1 MPAAGRFQIFILV
14 DVMSSKKGNI
24 IELFIDKAVLAVAGL
39 LALGILFIYVIGN
52 PNAVEYAGQKWG
64 PKDIDNYI
72 NKDAQRLREKLRQE
86 PNTASQYE
94 SQKPQYLALLKDP
107 IKQTVNTDIRFPL
120 PGLAGTTVDK
130 ERTYRIPQPPLID
143 KPTVAVVRMAA
154 FVPTEEL
161 TSAMPYENSETK
173 LEDVDLVTI
182 ESAVNAK
189 QLYDGFRE
197 SFAARSLPERW
208 RSEQY
213 AKPVFAKVELQR
225 KTQQSDGSWNDWIEV
240 PRTKICSR
248 KKELRVPQEADEYG
262 MEISLVQF
270 AKPEFRDE
278 IVQPPVYYN
287 AIPTEPWI
295 SPSFYNE
302 RQKTIAKQQEETRR
316 LEIEAERTRR
326 LQERATQPS
335 RQPTT
340 RQPIRGGGDDE
351 GGLSPTVRNQPRRPV
366 RDTAIPD
373 QTQYLSEES
382 KFNDIRLRPD
392 TNPAELEKL
401 VFWAHDDTT
410 VPGEKYQYRIRIGVL
425 NPIAGK
431 GWVSQDQN
439 DLRDQVV
446 LWSKFV
452 EVNDVVEI
460 PKRLVFFATDLRE
473 IQKSAS
479 IDRTAEIMVAKY
491 TLGNWVSR
499 TFSVKNGEE
508 IGKPVETAGDS
519 RLAKIGISSDT
530 IDFSTKAVMVDVQKV
545 TEWIGAGYLR
555 QRDYSELLYSN
566 DGKAIE
572 RMAIKERFW
581 PAKVTKTYKEISD
594 ALAAMPVMLL
604 DWNQAVAG
612 SGLNTYQRST
622 PSQEYMP
629 PAGTDQRQPRRGSP
643 PPSVILEE

>member
-1 MPAAGRFQIFILV
+1 
-14 DVMSSKKGNI
+14 MSGKKGNI
-24 IELFIDKAVLAVAGL
+24 IELFVDKAVLAVAGL
-39 LALGILFIYVIGN
+39 IALGILFIYVIGN
-52 PNAVEYAGQKWG
+52 PSAVEYAGQKLG

-94 SQKPQYLALLKDP
+94 SQKPQYLSLLKDP
-107 IKQTVNTDIRFPL
+107 IEQTVNTDIRFPL
-120 PGLAGTTVDK
+120 PGYIGTTVDK
-130 ERTYRIPQPPLID
+130 DRTYRIPQPPLID
-143 KPTVAVVRMAA
+143 KPSVAVVRMAA

-161 TSAMPYENSETK
+161 TSATPYENSETK

-225 KTQQSDGSWNDWIEV
+225 KTQQSDGSWSDWIEM
-240 PRTKICSR
+240 PRTKICSK
-248 KKELRVPQEADEYG
+248 KKELRVPQKADEYG

-278 IVQPPVYYN
+278 ILQPPVYYN
-287 AIPTEPWI
+287 AIPIEPWI

-302 RQKTIAKQQEETRR
+302 RQKTIAKQKEDARR
-316 LEIEAERTRR
+316 LEIEAERARR
-326 LQERATQPS
+326 LQERATQPN

-340 RQPIRGGGDDE
+340 RQPIRGGGDTSVPDE
-351 GGLSPTVRNQPRRPV
+351 GGPSPSRTQPKRPG
-366 RDTAIPD
+366 RDTTIPD
-373 QTQYLSEES
+373 RTQSLSEES
-382 KFNDIRLRPD
+382 KFNVIRLGPD

-410 VPGEKYQYRIRIGVL
+410 VSGEKYQYRIRIGVL

-446 LWSKFV
+446 LWSKFA
-452 EVNDVVEI
+452 EVNDVIEI

-473 IQKSAS
+473 IQKSTS
-479 IDRTAEIMVAKY
+479 VDRTAEIMVAKY

-508 IGKPVETAGDS
+508 IGKPVETAGDL
-519 RLAKIGISSDT
+519 RFAKIGISGDT
-530 IDFSTKAVMVDVQKV
+530 IDFSTEAVMVDVQKV

-555 QRDYSELLYSN
+555 SREYSELLYSN
-566 DGKAIE
+566 DGKTIE

-594 ALAAMPVMLL
+594 ALAAVPVVLL
-604 DWNQAVAG
+604 DWNQAVTG
-612 SGLNTYQRST
+612 SGQKTYQRST
-622 PSQEYMP
+622 PSQEFMP
-629 PAGTDQRQPRRGSP
+629 PAGTDQRQPRRGGP
-643 PPSVILEE
+643 PTLNEGE